1 MQVQGLALGEY
12 RLWPIWVW
20 LYCIVWWFIQDAF
33 KVVTY
38 KLVEK
43 YNIFDANTGAVVN
56 VRATRTFDDKKHP
69 LARMSAGMVETKLL
83 NMKVRGLLPGS
94 C

>member
-1 MQVQGLALGEY
+1 
-12 RLWPIWVW
+12 VW
-20 LYCIVWWFIQDAF
+20 IYCLVWWFIQDAA
-33 KVVTY
+33 KVMCY

-83 NMKVRGLLPGS
+83 NMKVRGPLLLGS
-94 C
+94 W